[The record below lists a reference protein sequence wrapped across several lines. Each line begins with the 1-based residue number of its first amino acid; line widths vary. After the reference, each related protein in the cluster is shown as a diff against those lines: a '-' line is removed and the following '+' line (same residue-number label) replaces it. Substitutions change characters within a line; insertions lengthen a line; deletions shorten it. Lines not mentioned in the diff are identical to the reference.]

1 MAAAGHRA
9 RKPAMPTEHRGG
21 VRFVVDVET
30 QTCEVSALTVDQAR
44 AMTATLKVLKNFG
57 ERIFY
62 PITDRLSEARIR
74 SQFLTFPFA
83 S

>member
-1 MAAAGHRA
+1 MVSVANRN
-9 RKPAMPTEHRGG
+9 
-21 VRFVVDVET
+21 
-30 QTCEVSALTVDQAR
+30 SALKL
-44 AMTATLKVLKNFG
+44 LKSFG

-62 PITDRLSEARIR
+62 PITDRLSEARVR

>member
-1 MAAAGHRA
+1 M
-9 RKPAMPTEHRGG
+9 
-21 VRFVVDVET
+21 
-30 QTCEVSALTVDQAR
+30 VSATNRNSTL
-44 AMTATLKVLKNFG
+44 TLKALKNFG
-57 ERIFY
+57 ERILY

>member
-1 MAAAGHRA
+1 M
-9 RKPAMPTEHRGG
+9 
-21 VRFVVDVET
+21 
-30 QTCEVSALTVDQAR
+30 VSATNRCSV
-44 AMTATLKVLKNFG
+44 LKVFNNFG

-62 PITDRLSEARIR
+62 PITDRLSEARMR

>member
-57 ERIFY
+57 ERH
-62 PITDRLSEARIR
+62 PARAPAEPACKRL
-74 SQFLTFPFA
+74 
-83 S
+83 

>member
-1 MAAAGHRA
+1 MVCATNRNS
-9 RKPAMPTEHRGG
+9 T
-21 VRFVVDVET
+21 
-30 QTCEVSALTVDQAR
+30 L
-44 AMTATLKVLKNFG
+44 TLKVLKNFG

>member
-1 MAAAGHRA
+1 M
-9 RKPAMPTEHRGG
+9 
-21 VRFVVDVET
+21 V
-30 QTCEVSALTVDQAR
+30 
-44 AMTATLKVLKNFG
+44 TATNRNTNRNSTLTLKVLKNFG